1 MTDYHRRARVDA
13 TDVQR
18 AFLQEACMRLSV
30 EARLQANELADGRD
44 FDGRVIAHMVNLTKA
59 ADHTLR
65 EAEDAAIRAILAGD
79 LALRQAIPR

>member
-1 MTDYHRRARVDA
+1 MTDFHRRARIDA

-30 EARLQANELADGRD
+30 EARYQADELAAGRD
-44 FDGRVIAHMVNLTKA
+44 FDGRVIAHLVELTRS
-59 ADHTLR
+59 ADRALR
-65 EAEDAAIRAILAGD
+65 EAEDASVRAILAGD